1 MTRVPLDGGFALN
14 VERAGGG
21 PPLALIHGFTGSAMG
36 WGPLAKLLAARF
48 TVYAVDAVGHGASD
62 KPRDL
67 DRYAIDR
74 AARDVTAALAR
85 LGVTRAAWLGY
96 SMGGRLA
103 LFAAAREAHAV
114 ERLALIGASP
124 GIAEPAE
131 REARRLADAALA
143 ERIER
148 EGVPAFVDHWE
159 ALPLFA
165 SQARL
170 SAGMRR
176 AIRRGRLANDA
187 VGLANSL
194 RGMGAGAQPALHGE
208 LGGVRVPAL
217 LLAGAEDAKYAAIA
231 AEMAAAMPSARARL
245 VPGAG
250 HAAHLENAAYCAR
263 IITAFPREGT
273 GA

>member
-14 VERAGGG
+14 VERAGSG
-21 PPLALIHGFTGSAMG
+21 PPLALLHGFTGSAAG
-36 WGPLAKLLAARF
+36 WGPLLDLLAARF
-48 TVYAVDAVGHGASD
+48 TVFAVDVVGHGASD
-62 KPRDL
+62 KPRDPA
-67 DRYAIDR
+67 RYAIDR
-74 AARDVTAALAR
+74 AARDVAAALAQ
-85 LGVTRAAWLGY
+85 LGATRATWLGY

-124 GIAEPAE
+124 GIADADE
-131 REARRLADAALA
+131 REARRVADEALAD
-143 ERIER
+143 RIER

-170 SAGMRR
+170 PAETRL

-194 RGMGAGAQPALHGE
+194 RGMGAGAQPPLHDE
-208 LGGVRVPAL
+208 LGGVRAPAL

-231 AEMAAAMPSARARL
+231 AEMAAAMPSARAGL

-263 IITAFPREGT
+263 IITAFLGEGT